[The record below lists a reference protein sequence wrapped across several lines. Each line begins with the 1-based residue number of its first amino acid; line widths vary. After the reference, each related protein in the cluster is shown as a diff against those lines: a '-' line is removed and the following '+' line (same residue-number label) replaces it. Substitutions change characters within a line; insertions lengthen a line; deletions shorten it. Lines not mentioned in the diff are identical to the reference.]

1 MCVLPP
7 FQEEMRTAGTVPAR
21 AKSAPASRMLAKQQ
35 EMLRRAPTTAS
46 RTSPSI
52 PTPFHA
58 YAAARTQSPRRGK
71 AFIPEL
77 DRQARKDRNPR
88 NFMEKGSYNP
98 LGEGEGEGGGR
109 ERRGERVRAGA
120 RRLYQS

>member
-1 MCVLPP
+1 MEKGSYNSGGWKEG
-7 FQEEMRTAGTVPAR
+7 EEGV
-21 AKSAPASRMLAKQQ
+21 KQ
-35 EMLRRAPTTAS
+35 EMLRRALTTAS

-88 NFMEKGSYNP
+88 TFMEKG
-98 LGEGEGEGGGR
+98 G
-109 ERRGERVRAGA
+109 
-120 RRLYQS
+120 